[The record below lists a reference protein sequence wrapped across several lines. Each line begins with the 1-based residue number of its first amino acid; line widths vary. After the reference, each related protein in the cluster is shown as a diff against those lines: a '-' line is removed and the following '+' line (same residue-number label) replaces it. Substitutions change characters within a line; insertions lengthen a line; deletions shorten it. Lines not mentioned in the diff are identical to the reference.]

1 MAIERG
7 GHKFEG
13 YDKPIRTPG
22 HRSGKSHAV
31 VVKVDGKP
39 KLIRFGQQGA
49 DTKPPR
55 KGESEADKAKRKA
68 FRARHA
74 KNIAKVLIEAL
85 PYIQKLSNKT
95 VVIKYGGNAM
105 VDEELKAATIAT
117 YNDYFASQGVA
128 AGLDEAGL
136 LAVALDPNL
145 NSDILSGRINSAEL
159 GAIYEGVTEQKLGLG
174 TVQKLLGAGIK
185 VGQAE
190 KQFEVAAQSARL
202 LSSAARR
209 QRRATTLSAENVLE
223 ASIFGDQET
232 LSQIQAIQNQIASA
246 STAVLGARRTQT
258 GAVTGLTEAN

>member
-74 KNIAKVLIEAL
+74 KNIAKG
-85 PYIQKLSNKT
+85 KT
-95 VVIKYGGNAM
+95 
-105 VDEELKAATIAT
+105 
-117 YNDYFASQGVA
+117 
-128 AGLDEAGL
+128 
-136 LAVALDPNL
+136 
-145 NSDILSGRINSAEL
+145 
-159 GAIYEGVTEQKLGLG
+159 
-174 TVQKLLGAGIK
+174 
-185 VGQAE
+185 
-190 KQFEVAAQSARL
+190 
-202 LSSAARR
+202 SAAFW
-209 QRRATTLSAENVLE
+209 AAKVKW
-223 ASIFGDQET
+223 
-232 LSQIQAIQNQIASA
+232 
-246 STAVLGARRTQT
+246 
-258 GAVTGLTEAN
+258 